1 MSEKSNLCLT
11 GTIRLVLLAVEK
23 FSLIVELVGG
33 AADVS
38 TCSISRRGSQCRYLL
53 IFQVSDQCGRGPL
66 SKLVRQHLSLPALQI
81 TSHTKFEGVG
91 TCQHLW

>member
-1 MSEKSNLCLT
+1 
-11 GTIRLVLLAVEK
+11 LLGVEK

-66 SKLVRQHLSLPALQI
+66 SKLVRQYLSLPALQI